1 MTHPPG
7 DIRWANTCTN
17 PISTFDMLGIGA
29 SNPHKPTFT
38 QLRAE
43 GLSEHAIETLMLGR
57 DAIAT
62 MSAAEVAEF
71 LSLSHRHH
79 PVDVDDVWPL
89 GVPAHWMNTADYD
102 PTDAELEA
110 AWNGPDAHE
119 AHRAAWRLHQGLH
132 ERSAS

>member
-1 MTHPPG
+1 MSHPPD

-29 SNPHKPTFT
+29 SNPRKPTFM

-57 DAIAT
+57 DALAT

-71 LSLSHRHH
+71 LALSHRDH
-79 PVDVDDVWPL
+79 PVTVDDVWPN
-89 GVPAHWMNTADYD
+89 GVPEHWADPNFD

-119 AHRAAWRLHQGLH
+119 AHRAAWRLHQ
-132 ERSAS
+132 EVRAS